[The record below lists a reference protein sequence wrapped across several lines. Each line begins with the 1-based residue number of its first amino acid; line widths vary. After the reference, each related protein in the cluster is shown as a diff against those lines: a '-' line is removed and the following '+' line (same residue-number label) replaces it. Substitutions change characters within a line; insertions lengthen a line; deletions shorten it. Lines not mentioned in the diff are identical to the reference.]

1 MAIINYRLLYCIFA
15 SKKFIRGIPSCKFLA
30 PPLVSKCIVFERVGS
45 KGWKE
50 SNFLLFLHEEQK
62 MGCST
67 RREDVVSM

>member
-1 MAIINYRLLYCIFA
+1 MCRSCFA
-15 SKKFIRGIPSCKFLA
+15 WAEKGAAPVFVEQNIKKGEG
-30 PPLVSKCIVFERVGS
+30 VSKCIVFERGGS